1 MKTILI
7 ILTTV
12 VVMVSCAN
20 QNNSVNVQDLSKQFI
35 SAWNSKDSAKI
46 DSLLAQDVQFL
57 QADSHFNGKGEVAQK
72 WVRESLPTINNLKT
86 NAVSSQTDR
95 NTAYEGGTFSVDVT
109 SPDQP
114 SAYGEG
120 NYFFVWKKQSD
131 NSWKINYIQIE
142 DLPLQVAKR

>member
-1 MKTILI
+1 MKTVLFILA
-7 ILTTV
+7 TTV
-12 VVMVSCAN
+12 IVASCAN

-35 SAWNSKDSAKI
+35 NAWNSKDSAKI

-57 QADSHFNGKGEVAQK
+57 QADSHLSGKNDVAQK

-86 NAVSSQTDR
+86 NVVSSQTDK

-114 SAYGEG
+114 GAYGEG
-120 NYFFVWKKQSD
+120 NYFFVWKKQPD